1 MWYIHEMESFMAVKP
16 IETLV
21 DAVTWMSLENMMLR
35 ERSQMQKTSFM
46 IHLHD
51 SHKSIETEMVAQGS
65 GRQVLGVMAKGC
77 TTL

>member
-35 ERSQMQKTSFM
+35 ERSQMQKT
-46 IHLHD
+46 
-51 SHKSIETEMVAQGS
+51 AQCVIAFLWHVHS
-65 GRQVLGVMAKGC
+65 RQIRREESR
-77 TTL
+77 